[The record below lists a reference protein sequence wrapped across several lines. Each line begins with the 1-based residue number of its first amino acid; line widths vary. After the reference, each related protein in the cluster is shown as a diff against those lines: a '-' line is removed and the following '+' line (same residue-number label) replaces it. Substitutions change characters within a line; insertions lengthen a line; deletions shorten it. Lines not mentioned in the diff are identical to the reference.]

1 MKIRNVNPLGEM
13 EVLLLNRIVAFGEEV
28 EATAEQAA
36 ELISTGNFEAV
47 EAASAKPKKEN

>member
-13 EVLLLNRIVAFGEEV
+13 EVLLLGRVVAFGEEV

-47 EAASAKPKKEN
+47 EPKPKKEN

>member
-1 MKIRNVNPLGEM
+1 MKIRNINPLGEM
-13 EVLLLNRIVAFGEEV
+13 EVLLLNRIVAPGEEV

-47 EAASAKPKKEN
+47 EAAPAKPKKEN